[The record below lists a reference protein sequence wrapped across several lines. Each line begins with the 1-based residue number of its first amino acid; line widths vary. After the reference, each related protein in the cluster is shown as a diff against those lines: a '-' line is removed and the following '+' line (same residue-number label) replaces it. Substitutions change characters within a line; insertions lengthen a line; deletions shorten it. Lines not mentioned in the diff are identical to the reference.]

1 MSQLSKSTPM
11 QRRIARVVAV
21 PPLEPGFV
29 GPGHLAAPV
38 VAPGDFASSDPF
50 ILLMDDHLDIG
61 ERPVGGA
68 HPHAGFETV
77 TLVLDGAI
85 YDRDE
90 GGVINAGEVQW
101 MTAGRGII
109 HGENVATK
117 GRVRLLQLWLTLPKA
132 QRWTTPAFQD
142 IHADDVVIRREPGV
156 VMRIYSGASG
166 GYRSATR
173 NHVPVVLTEAV
184 MQPNASI
191 EQDLP
196 LSFNGFVFVIDG
208 SVRLGDGA
216 DARLLTTGH
225 VGWLDRPANAD
236 VDADG
241 DGDAESEAG
250 AEETSRLRIAAA
262 DEGARIVLY
271 AGQPQHDAIVS
282 HGPFIA
288 DTHEDIVRLYS
299 EYREGQFERMSH
311 LARTLDGH

>member
-1 MSQLSKSTPM
+1 MSKPKLT
-11 QRRIARVVAV
+11 QRRIARVVTV

-29 GPGHLAAPV
+29 GPGHLAAQV
-38 VAPGDFASSDPF
+38 VSPEDFARTDPF

-132 QRWTTPAFQD
+132 ERWTTPAFQD
-142 IHADDVVIRREPGV
+142 IHADEVTMRREPGV

-166 GYRSATR
+166 GHRSATR
-173 NHVPVVLTEAV
+173 NHVPVVLTETV

-191 EQDLP
+191 DQDLP
-196 LSFNGFVFVIDG
+196 SSFNGFVFVIDG
-208 SVRLGDGA
+208 SVRIGDGE
-216 DARLLTTGH
+216 DARVVQTGQ
-225 VGWLDRPANAD
+225 VGWLDRPETDAEGDRDANAD
-236 VDADG
+236 
-241 DGDAESEAG
+241 AG
-250 AEETSRLRIAAA
+250 ATSLLRITAA

-271 AGQPQHDAIVS
+271 AGQPQGDPIFS

-288 DTHEDIVRLYS
+288 DTREDIVRLYQQ
-299 EYREGQFERMSH
+299 YREGQFERMSQ
-311 LARTLDGH
+311 LARAVHQR